1 MKNNLNYR
9 LLTKKHSFWES
20 LDDSLKVCLLAISI
34 ASAISVI
41 PFGLGS
47 IPSIQKIICY
57 LSPDCASLIQTF
69 WGRYGIGWLSLIFLV
84 LGITIGYP
92 IVFGLITMLHV
103 FVAKLILSVRYTR
116 LPLTEQ
122 EFNETFKDKDIVE
135 TMQILSKYTTF
146 KRRCILPWVTD
157 YYIEIR
163 NKHSNEIYKKLHL
176 LIYKR
181 FKNMSA
187 NEWLKA
193 FDKATGCYY
202 PYLLASTDN
211 KNAFWKCFKYTFNW
225 PHNREKLKVFLVDE
239 NI

>member
-47 IPSIQKIICY
+47 ISSIQKIICY

-69 WGRYGIGWLSLIFLV
+69 WGKYGIGWLALILLV
-84 LGITIGYP
+84 LGIIIGYP

-103 FVAKLILSVRYTR
+103 FVAKLILSVRYTK

-122 EFNETFKDKDIVE
+122 EFNEAFKDKDIVE
-135 TMQILSKYTTF
+135 VMQILSKYITF
-146 KRRCILPWVTD
+146 KRRRILPCEID
-157 YYIEIR
+157 YIEIR

-176 LIYKR
+176 LIYKK

-187 NEWLKA
+187 NEWLEA

-211 KNAFWKCFKYTFNW
+211 KNAFWKCFEYTFNW
-225 PHNREKLKVFLVDE
+225 PHNREKLKFFFW
-239 NI
+239 

>member
-20 LDDSLKVCLLAISI
+20 LDDSLKVWLLAISI

-47 IPSIQKIICY
+47 IPFVQKIMCY
-57 LSPDCASLIQTF
+57 LSPDWTSLVKTF

-84 LGITIGYP
+84 LGITISYP
-92 IVFGLITMLHV
+92 IVFGLITMLHI
-103 FVAKLILSVRYTR
+103 FVAKLILSARYTR

-122 EFNETFKDKDIVE
+122 EFNEAFKDKDIVE
-135 TMQILSKYTTF
+135 TMQILSKYITF
-146 KRRCILPWVTD
+146 KRRRILPWEID
-157 YYIEIR
+157 YIEIW
-163 NKHSNEIYKKLHL
+163 NKHSNEIYEKLHL
-176 LIYKR
+176 LIYKK

-187 NEWLKA
+187 NEWLEA
-193 FDKATGCYY
+193 FDKAPGCYY
-202 PYLLASTDN
+202 PYMLVSTYN
-211 KNAFWKCFKYTFNW
+211 NAFWGCFKYTFEW
-225 PHNREKLKVFLVDE
+225 RNREKFKVFLVEE